1 MYKSE
6 FSKRL
11 KNAMQ
16 LNGMNA
22 ATLSKKTNIKPPMI
36 SDYLSGK
43 YKAKQ
48 DKIYLLA
55 KALNVNEAWLMG
67 YDVDIKRIPDEIRQE
82 KDTELIKKINNL
94 TEEQKDI
101 IIKMIDNMK

>member
-1 MYKSE
+1 MIVEE

-11 KNAMQ
+11 KIAM
-16 LNGMNA
+16 NEKNIKA
-22 ATLSKKTNIKPPMI
+22 AQLSKLTGIKPPLI

-67 YDVDIKRIPDEIRQE
+67 YDVPMDRIIVKKTKSDILRD
-82 KDTELIKKINNL
+82 KIETL
-94 TEEQKDI
+94 TDSQKDAI
-101 IIKMIDNMK
+101 IQIIDNMK